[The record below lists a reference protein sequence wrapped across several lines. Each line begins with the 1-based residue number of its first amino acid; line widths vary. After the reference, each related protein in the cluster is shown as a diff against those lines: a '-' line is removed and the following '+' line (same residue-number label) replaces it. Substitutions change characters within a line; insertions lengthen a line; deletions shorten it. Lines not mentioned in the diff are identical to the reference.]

1 MSDRTALGQ
10 WGEEVAAR
18 HLQRHGYRIL
28 RRNFR
33 PRHGGEVDLVAR
45 HLPSATLV
53 FIEVKTRT
61 SEFQGRPADAVDEK
75 KQRLIIRGA
84 MAWLRLLHL
93 PDVPFR
99 FDIVEVL
106 VEDPPLVSILPEAF
120 CLPDDLTY

>member
-1 MSDRTALGQ
+1 M
-10 WGEEVAAR
+10 AAR
-18 HLQRHGYRIL
+18 ELRRSGYRIL

-33 PRHGGEVDLVAR
+33 ARGGGEVDIVAR
-45 HLPSATLV
+45 DRSSATLV
-53 FIEVKTRT
+53 FCEVKTRST
-61 SEFQGRPADAVDEK
+61 EDFGRPAEAVDAT

-106 VEDPPLVSILPEAF
+106 VSEPPTVRILSDAF
-120 CLPDDLTY
+120 QLPDDYAY